1 MIRSS
6 DEMMFPF
13 RVSLFLSW
21 LRMPDTLVAVD
32 AVGEALLEETPEE
45 MLGEVLEEAVEEENT
60 AG

>member
-21 LRMPDTLVAVD
+21 LRMLDTLVAAD
-32 AVGEALLEETPEE
+32 AVGKALLEETPEE
-45 MLGEVLEEAVEEENT
+45 ILGEVLEEAVEEENI